1 MNIRWVSLEKSA
13 RMVAAHLFALNLVF
27 LPVSM
32 ALAAQHGEHRSSTTS
47 TDGDT
52 VSIPSNYTIEVD
64 ASARR
69 SLLTAFRPSD
79 SSLPSQD
86 SRANTPTPMPLHQVR
101 LGAQYVEAN
110 IRPLMTASARGHTAG
125 LSVVSTLSMGL
136 PGGRRIERVQQY
148 FRGREVFQ
156 NQVTVLYDR
165 TDKALMSSGSVSKAK
180 PVDPAALDGQRGGA
194 DQMTAAIEAAYMDL
208 SGTKSSPKLG
218 APKSRGAYT
227 LFATT
232 GAGLPYSVNGDA
244 RAKPIWYALDD
255 ALIPAYYIEIQITPA
270 DTGVFLGF
278 AYVIEQKSQKIL
290 MRANQTANESSH
302 GYRGFFKD
310 ASAGTP
316 AQGPHGDVVPK
327 LEQTQPDIRELDEQV
342 IANVSSWAGAQISDP
357 WLTSDTSAAI
367 LQEFYDI
374 TDSPSTRTAGNNV
387 IAYADRVAP
396 DGFNEGDFL
405 PAADDVGN
413 FDYLL
418 DRSLEDTSDQN
429 AGAAAVNMFVVN
441 NYLHDWWYQLKL
453 FDAEESIGFNE
464 QFGNAQFS
472 NYGRGGEENDP
483 LKAEAQDYG
492 GINNANMFTP
502 ADGSS
507 PRMQQYLWTGKWRNG
522 TDYGVKIMSP
532 LISEYFETVGIA
544 SFGPSDF
551 DLTNAEVLLVSDTV
565 DPPDDGCEPLEPEVS
580 LSEKIVLLSRGNC
593 GFTEKVMNAQNAGA
607 AGVLIFNNVDD
618 GTASPM
624 GGFDPNVTIPSMG
637 LTFVDGTTLR
647 VLIEGGASPT
657 VRMFLI
663 GSMNDSSFD
672 NGIVAHEW
680 GHYMQNRMIG
690 NGAGLINFQGRAMGE
705 GWADFHSMMFLV
717 EASQRS
723 IQSNESFDK
732 PYSTGTYVT
741 DFYDGI
747 RRAPYTPNM
756 SINPLTFAHIV
767 AGAEPPGLNP
777 TNNASPHAAGEVWG
791 AVLWDVYVNLLNRYD
806 FEEAQNRMAL
816 YLFAGYAFTPIAPT
830 YTEARDAMLYF
841 MLSWDEEDYEAA
853 VSVFAR
859 RGLGFGA
866 SSPPRYSNLNPGTEV
881 IESYSEDAAA
891 ATVISAEF
899 VQNLFLADTDQ
910 CTANGILD
918 AGETGF
924 IRVSVQNTGGK
935 TLDALRAT
943 VTPQSESQVSFP
955 EGNVV
960 ELPSIPLFGS
970 AEALLP
976 VRLLDDNV
984 GASLTLSI
992 SVSGEGTSGQ
1002 SIQVSN
1008 ASTVISLIT
1017 NFAGTLR
1024 DPTNGLD
1031 TADIETLAWQFDLSP
1046 AFHFPLTADQTI
1058 SSTPRQDT
1066 DNTDFFAGFNPDVDF
1081 GSAMLRLPDTGF
1093 SNDYSV
1099 ETVPFLVSET
1109 DPLLVSFW
1117 HFYWIEQDWDGGVI
1131 EISVDGGDWQDVT
1144 EAGGIFSVG
1153 YAGPLNFLLPGRDT
1167 FTGINGDFATSM
1179 GGPEQVAFGTSL
1191 AGSIV
1196 KLRFRMVSDEVVGD
1210 YGWAIDNLTI
1220 SGTASPIFHDLIAGS
1235 AVPCDNLPSVT
1246 VPPAQPV
1253 IVRFDYERNQISLYM
1268 APDQT
1273 GSVTSYIATCT
1284 ETDNPLVTVS
1294 SVSQTSTVV
1303 VGGLKDNV
1311 AYICRARASN
1321 AAGTGSASASTVP
1334 ITPEALP
1341 AGLPVWLL
1349 YEAQR

>member
-1 MNIRWVSLEKSA
+1 MQLNWAFLGRATRVFIGNFLA
-13 RMVAAHLFALNLVF
+13 LHIMVFTV
-27 LPVSM
+27 PVV
-32 ALAAQHGEHRSSTTS
+32 LAAQHAEHRVSSDDAA
-47 TDGDT
+47 TDAS
-52 VSIPSNYTIEVD
+52 SIPLNYVIQADPSAMQAQLRESSPSISGF
-64 ASARR
+64 ASQNAR
-69 SLLTAFRPSD
+69 THD
-79 SSLPSQD
+79 S
-86 SRANTPTPMPLHQVR
+86 TPKDTHQVR
-101 LGAQYVEAN
+101 LGAEFVQTN
-110 IRPLMTASARGHTAG
+110 ISPFLNASKQGRTAD
-125 LSVVSTLSMGL
+125 LSLVPTLSMAL
-136 PGGRRIERVQQY
+136 PDGRKIERVQQY

-227 LFATT
+227 LFTTT
-232 GAGLPYSVNGDA
+232 GAGLPYSVDGDA
-244 RAKPIWYALDD
+244 RAKPIWYALGND
-255 ALIPAYYIEIQITPA
+255 LIPAYYIEIQITP
-270 DTGVFLGF
+270 DDSGVFLGF
-278 AYVIEQKSQKIL
+278 AYVIEQASQRIL

-310 ASAGTP
+310 PSAGTP

-327 LEQTQPDIRELDEQV
+327 LDPSQPDIRELDDQV
-342 IANVSSWAGAQISDP
+342 IANVSSWSGVQISDP

-367 LQEFYDI
+367 LEEFYGI

-387 IAYADRVAP
+387 IAYSDRVAP

-405 PAADDVGN
+405 PAVDEAGN

-522 TDYGVKIMSP
+522 TDYGVKLVSP

-551 DLTNAEVLLVSDTV
+551 DLNNAEVLLVSDNV

-580 LSEKIVLLSRGNC
+580 LSEKIVLLSRGSC
-593 GFTEKVMNAQNAGA
+593 GFTQKVMNAQNAGA
-607 AGVLIFNNVDD
+607 AGVLIFNDVDD

-624 GGFDPNVTIPSMG
+624 AGFDPNVTIPSMG
-637 LTFVDGTTLR
+637 LTSVDGNALR

-717 EASQRS
+717 EATQRS
-723 IQSNESFDK
+723 IQGNESFDK

-747 RRAPYTPNM
+747 RRAPYTPDM
-756 SINPLTFAHIV
+756 SINPLTFAHII

-791 AVLWDVYVNLLNRYD
+791 AVLWDLYVNLLNRYD

-841 MLSWDEEDYEAA
+841 ILSWDEDDYDAA

-866 SSPPRYSNLNPGTEV
+866 TSPSRYSSLVSPAELV
-881 IESYSEDAAA
+881 ESYSEDTAA
-891 ATVISAEF
+891 ATVISTEF

-943 VTPQSESQVSFP
+943 VTSQSESQVSFP

-1058 SSTPRQDT
+1058 SSTPGQDT
-1066 DNTDFFAGFNPDVDF
+1066 VNTDFFADFNPDVDL
-1081 GSAMLRLPDTGF
+1081 GSATLRLPNTGF
-1093 SNDYSV
+1093 NNDYSV

-1117 HFYWIEQDWDGGVI
+1117 HFYWIEDGWDGGVI

-1191 AGSIV
+1191 AGSTV
-1196 KLRFRMVSDEVVGD
+1196 KLRFRMVSDVVVGD

-1220 SGTASPIFHDLIAGS
+1220 SGTASPVFHDLIAGS

-1253 IVRFDYERNQISLYM
+1253 IERVDYEANKIFLHVLL
-1268 APDQT
+1268 DET
-1273 GSVTSYIATCT
+1273 GSVDSYSATCVEAT
-1284 ETDNPLVTVS
+1284 NPLVSVT
-1294 SVSQTSTVV
+1294 SVSQTPLITI
-1303 VGGLKDNV
+1303 GGLKDSV
-1311 AYICRARASN
+1311 AYICQVRASN
-1321 AAGTGSASASTVP
+1321 AAGIGSASVSTAPV
-1334 ITPEALP
+1334 TPEALP

-1349 YEAQR
+1349 NEAVK